1 MTVTI
6 SLKGKSALITGA
18 SSGGIGGAIAKVL
31 AEAEANLVIVS
42 RTIEDL
48 EKLKAEIMEKHSINV
63 IPMVCDLENS
73 ENIPALI
80 ESAVAKLG
88 GLDIVINNAAVNYRE
103 TAFNVDLQ
111 HWDKIMNINL
121 KGYFL
126 VAREA
131 ARFMIANKKGGTIVN
146 IGSELS
152 FVGVSEGQVAYS
164 TSKAGINQ
172 LGRVLAA
179 EWADKGIRVNTVIP
193 GFTETDLVTELLA
206 KPGYKE
212 NFERVIPLHR
222 LAKPENVANAVLFMA
237 SDMSAFTTG
246 ETLLVDGG
254 YTNIRC

>member
-6 SLKGKSALITGA
+6 SLKGKNALVPGS
-18 SSGGIGGAIAKVL
+18 SSGGIGGAIARRL
-31 AEAEANLVIVS
+31 AEAGANLVIVS
-42 RTIEDL
+42 RTISDL
-48 EKLKAEIMEKHSINV
+48 EKLKADINEKYSV
-63 IPMVCDLENS
+63 KVVPMVCDLENAD
-73 ENIPALI
+73 NIPALI
-80 ESAVAKLG
+80 KNCVEELG
-88 GLDIVINNAAVNYRE
+88 GLDIVVNNAAVNYRE

-131 ARFMIANKKGGTIVN
+131 AAAMIAANKGGTIVN

-193 GFTETDLVTELLA
+193 GFTETVLVTELLA

>member
-1 MTVTI
+1 MSVTI
-6 SLKGKSALITGA
+6 SLKGKTALITGA
-18 SSGGIGGAIAKVL
+18 SSGGIGGAIAKRF
-31 AEAEANLVIVS
+31 AEAGADLVIVS
-42 RTIEDL
+42 RTISDL
-48 EKLKAEIMEKHSINV
+48 EKLKHTINEKYSVNV
-63 IPMVCDLENS
+63 VPIVCDLEKA
-73 ENIPALI
+73 ENIPLLF
-80 ESAVAKLG
+80 ENAVTQLG
-88 GLDIVINNAAVNYRE
+88 IPDIVVNNAAVNYRE
-103 TAFNVDLQ
+103 TAFNVDLE

-131 ARFMIANKKGGTIVN
+131 AAKMIANKKSGAIVN

-152 FVGVSEGQVAYS
+152 FVGVAEGQVAYS

-193 GFTETDLVTELLA
+193 GFTETVLVTELLA

-212 NFERVIPLHR
+212 NFEKVIPLHR

>member
-6 SLKGKSALITGA
+6 SLKGKNALVTGS
-18 SSGGIGGAIAKVL
+18 SSGGIGGAIARRL
-31 AEAEANLVIVS
+31 AEAGANLVIVS
-42 RTIEDL
+42 RTISDL
-48 EKLKAEIMEKHSINV
+48 EKLKADINEKYSV
-63 IPMVCDLENS
+63 KVVPMVCDLENAD
-73 ENIPALI
+73 NIPALI
-80 ESAVAKLG
+80 KNCVEELG
-88 GLDIVINNAAVNYRE
+88 GLDIVVNNAAVNYRE

-131 ARFMIANKKGGTIVN
+131 AAAMIAANKGGTIVN

-193 GFTETDLVTELLA
+193 GFTETVLVTELLA